1 MKLEVFSKV
10 QCPKCNALKTFL
22 SVQGLEYVELR
33 VDEDD
38 DALQRVRDMG
48 LQSLPVLVVDGDDD
62 HPIVGMDMPKLEQLA
77 K

>member
-1 MKLEVFSKV
+1 MKLEVFSKA
-10 QCPKCNALKTFL
+10 QCPKCNTLKTFL
-22 SVQGLEYVELR
+22 SAQGLEYVELR
-33 VDEDD
+33 VDEND
-38 DALQRVRDMG
+38 DALPRVRDMG

>member
-1 MKLEVFSKV
+1 MKLEVFSKA

-22 SVQGLEYVELR
+22 SAQGLEYVELR

-38 DALQRVRDMG
+38 KALQRVKDMG
-48 LQSLPVLVVDGDDD
+48 LQSVPVLVVDEDDEN
-62 HPIVGMDMPKLEQLA
+62 PIVGLDMPKLENLT

>member
-1 MKLEVFSKV
+1 MKLEVFSKA

-22 SVQGLEYVELR
+22 SAQGLEYVELR

-62 HPIVGMDMPKLEQLA
+62 HPIVGMDMPKLENLTQ
-77 K
+77 

>member
-1 MKLEVFSKV
+1 MKLEVFSKA

-22 SVQGLEYVELR
+22 SAQGLEYVELR

-62 HPIVGMDMPKLEQLA
+62 HPIVGMDMHKLEQLA

>member
-1 MKLEVFSKV
+1 MKLEVFSKA

-22 SVQGLEYVELR
+22 SAQGLEYVELR

-38 DALQRVRDMG
+38 KALQRVKDMG
-48 LQSLPVLVVDGDDD
+48 LQSVPVLVVDGDDKN
-62 HPIVGMDMPKLEQLA
+62 PIVGLDMPKLENLT

>member
-1 MKLEVFSKV
+1 MKLEVFSKA

-22 SVQGLEYVELR
+22 SAQGLEYVELL

>member
-1 MKLEVFSKV
+1 MKLEVFSKA

-22 SVQGLEYVELR
+22 SAQGLEYVELR
-33 VDEDD
+33 VDEND

>member
-1 MKLEVFSKV
+1 MKLEVFSKA

-22 SVQGLEYVELR
+22 SAQGLEYVELR

-38 DALQRVRDMG
+38 KALQRVKDMG
-48 LQSLPVLVVDGDDD
+48 LQSVPVLVVDGDDEN
-62 HPIVGMDMPKLEQLA
+62 PIIGLDMPKLENLT

>member
-1 MKLEVFSKV
+1 MKLEVFSKA

-22 SVQGLEYVELR
+22 SAQGLEYVELR

>member
-1 MKLEVFSKV
+1 MKLEVFSKA

-22 SVQGLEYVELR
+22 SAQGLECVELR

>member
-1 MKLEVFSKV
+1 MKLEVFSKA

-22 SVQGLEYVELR
+22 SAQGLEYVELR

-62 HPIVGMDMPKLEQLA
+62 HPIVGMDMPKLENLT